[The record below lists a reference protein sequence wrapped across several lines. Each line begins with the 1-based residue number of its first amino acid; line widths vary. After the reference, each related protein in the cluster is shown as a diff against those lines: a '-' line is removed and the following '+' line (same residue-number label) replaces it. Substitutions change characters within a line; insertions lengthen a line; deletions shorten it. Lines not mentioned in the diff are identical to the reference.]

1 MSAVNERLKRNFLNA
16 PRIISQ
22 IRLVSPM
29 PCEQTLLISTSAV
42 SYTPSPGISKGQQ
55 PPLGRLKQR
64 GQRGGHSI
72 SQRGEGGKKKK
83 NRSRR
88 KETAPK
94 AYFIL
99 IDILI
104 GKLGAT

>member
-83 NRSRR
+83 TEAGER
-88 KETAPK
+88 KPHQ
-94 AYFIL
+94 
-99 IDILI
+99 
-104 GKLGAT
+104 KLTLFL